1 MILPPL
7 APALLLFGQPGH
19 GQGIT
24 SVAPGRAATS
34 LSMPDSPKAML
45 VDAASASDGP
55 DRSDARSPALE
66 ALLPAVSISK
76 ASPRSQPP
84 PFAKHARH
92 AAGDP
97 LEGFNR
103 KMFAVQDGLDRAI
116 IRPAAIGYRHVVPKP
131 MRGGLRHFLSNL
143 TEPIVFL
150 NYLLQL
156 KPGKAAETLVRFT
169 VNSTIGVAGMLDVAK
184 LPSIGLPHRPNGFG
198 NTLGFYGVKPG
209 PYLFLPLFGPS
220 DLRDFVGGQADSLT
234 IPVLVAGKPFNQP
247 AYLIPSAVIG
257 GLDQREQN
265 DDDLR
270 ALYAGAV
277 DPYASLRSVYLQN
290 RMAEIQALHHH
301 LRQGGDVLPIDDAL
315 DDPDQ
320 NSGHTVDPPESGKA
334 VVPPPGNVDAI
345 VEALPNGK
353 ERGWKVDPDPGASEL
368 QDPMIDPATTPKP

>member
-1 MILPPL
+1 MPL
-7 APALLLFGQPGH
+7 DPVPAADG
-19 GQGIT
+19 
-24 SVAPGRAATS
+24 ADR
-34 LSMPDSPKAML
+34 PDSHKPL
-45 VDAASASDGP
+45 VEAASAPASNSDALS
-55 DRSDARSPALE
+55 RSDRPSA
-66 ALLPAVSISK
+66 
-76 ASPRSQPP
+76 
-84 PFAKHARH
+84 AKRTRH

-131 MRGGLRHFLSNL
+131 VRGGLRHFLSNL

-169 VNSTIGVAGMLDVAK
+169 VNSTIGVGGVLDVAK

-209 PYLFLPLFGPS
+209 PYLFLPLVGPT
-220 DLRDFVGGQADSLT
+220 DLRDFLGGQADSLT
-234 IPVLVAGKPFNQP
+234 IPVLVASKPFNRA
-247 AYLIPSAVIG
+247 AYLIPTVVIG

-277 DPYASLRSVYLQN
+277 DPYASLRSVYLQD
-290 RMAEIQALHHH
+290 RKAEIEALHHR
-301 LRQGGDVLPIDDAL
+301 LSAGSDTLPIDESL
-315 DDPDQ
+315 DDPNHKVD
-320 NSGHTVDPPESGKA
+320 SPESVKGVVSPPGSVDP
-334 VVPPPGNVDAI
+334 VPAPP
-345 VEALPNGK
+345 
-353 ERGWKVDPDPGASEL
+353 EL
-368 QDPMIDPATTPKP
+368 QDPMIDPAAPPTP

>member
-7 APALLLFGQPGH
+7 APALLLLDQPGH
-19 GQGIT
+19 GDGIT
-24 SVAPGRAATS
+24 SAAPGRAATA
-34 LSMPDSPKAML
+34 LPMPDSPKAPPL
-45 VDAASASDGP
+45 DALPASDGP
-55 DRSDARSPALE
+55 AMPDEQGPVVKAAAAPASNPAALPRSDWPS
-66 ALLPAVSISK
+66 
-76 ASPRSQPP
+76 
-84 PFAKHARH
+84 AKRTRH

-103 KMFAVQDGLDRAI
+103 KMFAVQDGLDRAL

-131 MRGGLRHFLSNL
+131 VRGGLRHFLSNL

-169 VNSTIGVAGMLDVAK
+169 VNSTIGVAGVVDVAK

-209 PYLFLPLFGPS
+209 PYLFLPLVGPT
-220 DLRDFVGGQADSLT
+220 DLRDFLGGQADSLT
-234 IPVLVAGKPFNQP
+234 IPVLVASKPFNRA
-247 AYLIPSAVIG
+247 AYLIPTVVIG

-277 DPYASLRSVYLQN
+277 DPYASLRSVYLQD
-290 RMAEIQALHHH
+290 RKAEIEALHH
-301 LRQGGDVLPIDDAL
+301 RVSAGSDILPIDESL

-320 NSGHTVDPPESGKA
+320 KDNPPESGKG
-334 VVPPPGNVDAI
+334 VVPAPGRINPDAGPP
-345 VEALPNGK
+345 
-353 ERGWKVDPDPGASEL
+353 EL
-368 QDPMIDPATTPKP
+368 QDPMVDPAAPPKP